1 MLNTINGFD
10 LLLIITIVVMGFRI
24 YNLNREC
31 ESYVRQILEVSWEM
45 QSQYDKQNPPFGSLT
60 YNSDYGYC
68 DYCTEAKPV
77 EIYPKCTCVP
87 F

>member
-10 LLLIITIVVMGFRI
+10 LLLVIVITLLGFRV

-31 ESYVRQILEVSWEM
+31 ESYVRQILEMSWEM
-45 QSQYDKQNPPFGSLT
+45 QSQYDRQNPPFGKAFLP
-60 YNSDYGYC
+60 DFC
-68 DYCTEAKPV
+68 DFCTDSKPR
-77 EIYPKCTCVP
+77 EIYPECTCAP